1 MLDKKKS
8 DWDQPA
14 TKDDIFN
21 AMVTAVVTGL
31 SIFFGFI
38 FLI

>member
-8 DWDQPA
+8 DWNQPA
-14 TKDDIFN
+14 TKEDVFN
-21 AMVTAVVTGL
+21 AMATCVVTAL
-31 SIFFGFI
+31 IIFFGFI